1 MIAIAPV
8 VRHMLLCD
16 DVVEAPA
23 GSGKVNLVGLI
34 TSIESRLDP
43 PFPLNHPSLCVY
55 VQMTNGRG
63 RADVQVL
70 IRLVESDRPV
80 SGIRPRAVAFPP
92 EPLPVHAMLFR
103 ILECR
108 FPKPGLYQV
117 EFRVGDQVLAQ
128 EPLLV
133 R

>member
-16 DVVEAPA
+16 DVVELPA
-23 GSGKVNLVGLI
+23 GSGKVTLVGLV
-34 TSIESRLDP
+34 TNIESRLEP
-43 PFPLNHPSLCVY
+43 TFPLIHPSLCVY

-70 IRLVESDRPV
+70 IRQVDSDRVV
-80 SGIRPRAVAFPP
+80 SGIRPRAVDFPTQ
-92 EPLPVHAMLFR
+92 PLRVHGMLFR
-103 ILECR
+103 ILDCA
-108 FPKPGLYQV
+108 FPTPGLYQV
-117 EFRVGDQVLAQ
+117 EFRVGDQVLAH